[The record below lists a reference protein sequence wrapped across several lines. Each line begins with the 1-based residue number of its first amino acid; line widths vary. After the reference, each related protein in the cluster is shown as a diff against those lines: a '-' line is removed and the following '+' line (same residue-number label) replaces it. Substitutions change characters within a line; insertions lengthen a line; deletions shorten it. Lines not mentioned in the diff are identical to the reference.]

1 MAYPGRAGWLIKP
14 WSALVRRGIGV
25 STMGG
30 VEATQAIEAHKLDH
44 FVEMFA
50 DKIPKTHGAPVRVE
64 MAS

>member
-1 MAYPGRAGWLIKP
+1 M
-14 WSALVRRGIGV
+14 

-50 DKIPKTHGAPVRVE
+50 DKIPKTHGVPVRVE